1 MLLRKRVKTSPTGV
15 SSVEVL
21 EARCGFRLRQVR
33 AAETCLGTFD
43 LMRLAEAE
51 FGLEVSSVLA
61 SEWLRVCGSADPDVR
76 FVKIRSVALLER
88 HCGGVLRR
96 ADVGILPASFWV
108 LFPHVDVKEATVLAW
123 IQEYMPCR
131 AGLPDVRGLHYRS
144 SQMNS

>member
-33 AAETCLGTFD
+33 KAETCLGTFD

-61 SEWLRVCGSADPDVR
+61 SEWLPVFGSADPDVR
-76 FVKIRSVALLER
+76 LVKIPSAVLLER

-96 ADVGILPASFWV
+96 ADVQGLPASFRK
-108 LFPHVDVKEATVLAW
+108 LFSHVDATEATVEA
-123 IQEYMPCR
+123 
-131 AGLPDVRGLHYRS
+131 
-144 SQMNS
+144 